1 MIIQRTADEVIFR
14 LSGKMSID
22 ELQDMADLLTHRTL
36 TATSKATQK
45 EVDALVKEVKKGRW
59 ESTKAK
65 LGL

>member
-1 MIIQRTADEVIFR
+1 MIIQSTADEVIFR
-14 LSGKMSID
+14 LSGKMSLD
-22 ELQDMADLLTHRTL
+22 ELQDMADLLTHHAL
-36 TATSKATQK
+36 TARSKATQK